1 MSVAVGLLLGLGL
14 LLAASPWLWPVAAGS
29 QAASSQ
35 TPDSPL
41 EGMRARLRQAGLGQV
56 PLALLVVVSALL
68 GIAAAA
74 TASALSP
81 VLALA
86 VAAGV
91 VAAALPFVIVAGRAR
106 ARSRATRAVWP
117 DLVDHLVSGLRS
129 GLPLTE
135 SLAALAHT
143 GSTET
148 REVFAAFDRE
158 LRASGNLGVALDGLK
173 LRLSDP
179 VADRIVETLR
189 MSREVGG
196 AELPQV
202 LRNLAA
208 WLRQDAALR
217 AEVEARQ
224 GWIRTA
230 ARLGVAA
237 PWVVLL
243 LLSSRPEAASA
254 YNSPLGLGLLAVGLV
269 ITVVAYRIML
279 AVGRL
284 PEERRWFA

>member
-1 MSVAVGLLLGLGL
+1 
-14 LLAASPWLWPVAAGS
+14 
-29 QAASSQ
+29 
-35 TPDSPL
+35 
-41 EGMRARLRQAGLGQV
+41 
-56 PLALLVVVSALL
+56 
-68 GIAAAA
+68 
-74 TASALSP
+74 
-81 VLALA
+81 
-86 VAAGV
+86 
-91 VAAALPFVIVAGRAR
+91 
-106 ARSRATRAVWP
+106 
-117 DLVDHLVSGLRS
+117 
-129 GLPLTE
+129 
-135 SLAALAHT
+135 
-143 GSTET
+143 
-148 REVFAAFDRE
+148 
-158 LRASGNLGVALDGLK
+158 
-173 LRLSDP
+173 
-179 VADRIVETLR
+179 

-208 WLRQDAALR
+208 WLRQVAALR